1 MKAKLNIVKKWE
13 KLFNAND
20 ISIVETYSPNG
31 ILIGTFAIAIKKGRK
46 TILPYFKGLFEK
58 DSLRVDFN
66 EEVFI
71 NEMLD
76 GYILSG
82 FYVFSFNENGKR
94 KQIRARYS
102 FVIEMVNGKML
113 IINHHS
119 SEIPN

>member
-1 MKAKLNIVKKWE
+1 MKAELNIVKKWE
-13 KLFNAND
+13 KLFNENN
-20 ISIVETYSPNG
+20 ISIVDTYSTNG
-31 ILIGTFAIAIKKGRK
+31 ILIGTFAIAIKKGRQ
-46 TILPYFKGLFEK
+46 TILPYFQNLFTK
-58 DSLRVDFN
+58 DGLRVDFN
-66 EEVFI
+66 KEVFI

-82 FYVFSFNENGKR
+82 FYVFSFNEDGQR

-102 FVIEMVNGKML
+102 FVIEMVDGKML